1 MKEPQNL
8 YEILGVG
15 RQASAD
21 QIKRAYYA
29 LIRQNHPDRFSAERR
44 ALQAANDQARLRAL
58 DHRLEEAKRRTQS
71 INAAYAI
78 LSDAERRA
86 RYDRAQTPPRPPQP
100 GSAQWRAAQENVPPR
115 AARRPTAAQ
124 VNAQRRAQAQRST
137 GQAPRPQTQAIP
149 WALLAALLLVLLVS
163 FSGISNFMDGLL
175 SPAGPTAIGFTAN
188 QLQATES
195 ARQATRIAR
204 TQTALRPTITPRSAE
219 ANLASADALA
229 RAGEYETALELYD
242 RAITQVGARS
252 DIFYQRALVY
262 LALDDL
268 VNALDDLDRALSL
281 NANLGTAYRERGLIY
296 YQLWRGSG
304 SAEDARAARRDLE
317 RYLLQ
322 ADADDAEVRA
332 VLELLPAQ

>member
-1 MKEPQNL
+1 MKEPHNL

-15 RQASAD
+15 RQASTD

-44 ALQAANDQARLRAL
+44 ALQAANDQAGLRAL
-58 DHRLEEAKRRTQS
+58 DRRLEEAKRRTQS
-71 INAAYAI
+71 INGAYAI
-78 LSDAERRA
+78 LGDAERRA

-124 VNAQRRAQAQRST
+124 VNAQRRAQAQNKA
-137 GQAPRPQTQAIP
+137 GQPPRPQTQTVP
-149 WALLAALLLVLLVS
+149 WALLAALLLVLLVA
-163 FSGISNFMDGLL
+163 FNGLSGFMSGLL
-175 SPAGPTAIGFTAN
+175 AAPGPTAIGFTAN
-188 QLQATES
+188 QLPPPES

-229 RAGEYETALELYD
+229 RAGEYEMALELYD
-242 RAITQVGARS
+242 RALAQIAPRS
-252 DIFYQRALVY
+252 ELYYQRALVY
-262 LALDDL
+262 LALEDQIS
-268 VNALDDLDRALSL
+268 ALDDLDRSLSL
-281 NANLGTAYRERGLIY
+281 DVNLNAAYRERGLIY
-296 YQLWRGSG
+296 YQLWQRSG

-322 ADADDAEVRA
+322 ADADDAPVRG